1 MDVWLHK
8 YSKDF
13 LDETI
18 RVWQPLSKE
27 PLTYA
32 DAEEITENMVGYFN
46 TLLRWE
52 AEARQKLLTQERR
65 TAKTEEAPKLRS

>member
-1 MDVWLHK
+1 MTWLYK

-32 DAEEITENMVGYFN
+32 DAEEITENMVGLFMV
-46 TLLRWE
+46 LL
-52 AEARQKLLTQERR
+52 KID
-65 TAKTEEAPKLRS
+65 EEAKAQGAKGTREACKC